1 MKSNPQYRKERLHAF
16 RKMAYEELPED
27 DCHYLLRKDILKHD
41 GLIGKEPEYHVSLA
55 WDWLNSGY
63 TEEQIASNA
72 STLLARSMSN
82 RKTKVKSLALYE
94 TCVFQAFKELAC
106 DKYTP
111 NDTEKKL
118 MMGTLPVLKKIVEF
132 NKKTCAL
139 LLENGVTE
147 SGYRKIG
154 ENEDFHETSTIVIS
168 NIEV

>member
-1 MKSNPQYRKERLHAF
+1 
-16 RKMAYEELPED
+16 MAYEEFPED
-27 DCHYLLRKDILKHD
+27 DCHYLLRKDILKND

-55 WDWLNSGY
+55 WDWLNPGY
-63 TEEQIASNA
+63 TEEQRASIAS
-72 STLLARSMSN
+72 SLLTRSLSN

-111 NDTEKKL
+111 NDTEMKL
-118 MMGTLPVLKKIVEF
+118 MKDTLPVLKEIVEF
-132 NKKTCAL
+132 NNMTYTL

-154 ENEDFHETSTIVIS
+154 EN
-168 NIEV
+168 

>member
-1 MKSNPQYRKERLHAF
+1 
-16 RKMAYEELPED
+16 MAYEEFPED
-27 DCHYLLRKDILKHD
+27 DCHYLLRKDILKND

-55 WDWLNSGY
+55 WDWLNPGY

-72 STLLARSMSN
+72 LSLLRRSLSN
-82 RKTKVKSLALYE
+82 RKIKVKSLALYE

-111 NDTEKKL
+111 NEAEKKL
-118 MMGTLPVLKKIVEF
+118 MKGTLPVLKQIVEF
-132 NKKTCAL
+132 NNMTYTL

-154 ENEDFHETSTIVIS
+154 EN
-168 NIEV
+168 